1 MDGVFLYDIDDLH
14 AIVETNLS
22 ERRKEAEKIELMIE
36 KELAEYRNWLN
47 TLGVVPVITALR
59 GKALSIQ
66 AETMK
71 SIERKIPG
79 LNEHAKNVLRKHTKS
94 IINQLLRD
102 PISGIKDLAAD
113 PDGEESL
120 EWFTKIFAIEDE
132 VKREIEKQ
140 TVKQRKEETE
150 RSSVSAAVQEAP
162 IRP

>member
-1 MDGVFLYDIDDLH
+1 H
-14 AIVETNLS
+14 
-22 ERRKEAEKIELMIE
+22 EK
-36 KELAEYRNWLN
+36 K
-47 TLGVVPVITALR
+47 
-59 GKALSIQ
+59 
-66 AETMK
+66 
-71 SIERKIPG
+71 
-79 LNEHAKNVLRKHTKS
+79 VLRKHTKS